1 MKKIIRLISLLL
13 ALVTLTALVAAC
25 AETTGEETT
34 EGPAATE
41 APAIDVTEAPITEEI
56 TLFTPDDLD
65 EKYNFDTTITILMW
79 DDYRMTEFYAEETGD
94 IIDDSIYHRNVK
106 VS

>member
-1 MKKIIRLISLLL
+1 MKKIIRLIALLL

-34 EGPAATE
+34 EGLAATE

-56 TLFTPDDLD
+56 TLFAPDDTLSTAQFITMICRAA
-65 EKYNFDTTITILMW
+65 EIPTILMKS
-79 DDYRMTEFYAEETGD
+79 TISTPLSPF
-94 IIDDSIYHRNVK
+94 
-106 VS
+106 